1 MMIVRELPGHG
12 PAIDR
17 LVEKS
22 FGPDRTTKT
31 VYRLRDGVPSV
42 AALNLVAVEG
52 AEVIGTIRFWPIVIG
67 PRRVPAVLLG
77 PIAIEEKYRSLRI
90 GTQLMRAALERCREE
105 GHEIV
110 ILVGDEP
117 YYRRFGF
124 RRDLAVNL
132 DLPGPVDLDRFLG
145 LELVEGALAGV
156 TGMIDKPTAQE
167 LEPQV
172 SVPVLPGAANKQVWV
187 RRAWAE
193 KDQRT
198 GTDGLGTVLFFDP
211 AFLPPERA
219 IAPPPEDRRLSA

>member
-31 VYRLRDGVPSV
+31 VYRLRDGLPSV
-42 AALNLVAVEG
+42 PALNLVAVEG

-67 PRRVPAVLLG
+67 EKRVPAVLLG

-90 GTQLMRAALERCREE
+90 GTQLMRAALERCRDE

-124 RRDLAVNL
+124 RRDLAERL
-132 DLPGPVDLDRFLG
+132 ELPGPVDLNRFLA
-145 LELVEGALAGV
+145 LELVDGALSGV
-156 TGMIDKPTAQE
+156 TGMIDKPTAEE

-172 SVPVLPGAANKQVWV
+172 SVPVLPGIAKKQVWV
-187 RRAWAE
+187 RRPWAQE
-193 KDQRT
+193 T
-198 GTDGLGTVLFFDP
+198 GTILFFEPPVHP
-211 AFLPPERA
+211 AGRA
-219 IAPPPEDRRLSA
+219 ITPTTAENRLIA